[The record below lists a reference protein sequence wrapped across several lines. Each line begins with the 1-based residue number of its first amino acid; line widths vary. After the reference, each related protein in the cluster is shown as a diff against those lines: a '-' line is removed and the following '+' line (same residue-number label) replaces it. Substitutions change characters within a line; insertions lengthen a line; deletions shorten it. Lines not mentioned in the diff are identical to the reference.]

1 MKSLSIKDLSI
12 TEELDSRA
20 MSGVR
25 GGTGFPLFPSYN
37 STMIGLTQNVSQV
50 ALQSQ
55 TSNIMNGN
63 NTAFSGSALT
73 YSAPEQ
79 GLSMS
84 NH

>member
-20 MSGVR
+20 MSAVC
-25 GGTGFPLFPSYN
+25 GGTGFPLFPGYN
-37 STMIGLTQNVSQV
+37 STMIGLTENVSQV
-50 ALQSQ
+50 ALQGQ

-63 NTAFSGSALT
+63 NTAFSGPALT
-73 YSAPEQ
+73 YSVPEQ